1 MQIYIWSSR
10 GGLGILGNTS
20 GQKGSSDYRLAGRQG
35 GSCAP
40 PYHGLSYKS
49 MKLYSE
55 HSRVVLTENLNE
67 LGLPVGTVGTV
78 IHVHQKPTGYEVE
91 FSTREGETLAVA
103 SIHPY
108 QIRAFA
114 GSDLAHA

>member
-10 GGLGILGNTS
+10 GGLGILRNTS

-55 HSRVVLTENLNE
+55 HSRVVLTEDLSE

-91 FSTREGETLAVA
+91 FFNPEGKTQAVA

-108 QIRAFA
+108 QVRAFA
-114 GSDLAHA
+114 GSDLAHT

>member
-49 MKLYSE
+49 MRLYSE
-55 HSRVVLTENLNE
+55 HSRVVLTEDLND

-78 IHVHQKPTGYEVE
+78 VHVHRKPLGYEVE
-91 FSTREGETLAVA
+91 FSTREGETLAVV
-103 SIHPY
+103 SIHPN
-108 QIRAFA
+108 QIRAFT
-114 GSDLAHA
+114 GRDLVHA

>member
-1 MQIYIWSSR
+1 
-10 GGLGILGNTS
+10 
-20 GQKGSSDYRLAGRQG
+20 
-35 GSCAP
+35 
-40 PYHGLSYKS
+40 

-55 HSRVVLTENLNE
+55 HSRVVLTEDLSE

-91 FSTREGETLAVA
+91 FFNPEGKTQAVASIQTQAVA

-114 GSDLAHA
+114 GSDLAHT

>member
-10 GGLGILGNTS
+10 GGLGILGDTS
-20 GQKGSSDYRLAGRQG
+20 GPKGSSDYRLAGRKG
-35 GSCAP
+35 DSCAP
-40 PYHGLSYKS
+40 PNHGLSYKS

-55 HSRVVLTENLNE
+55 HSRVVLTEDLDD

-78 IHVHQKPTGYEVE
+78 IHVHRKPPGYEVE
-91 FSTREGETLAVA
+91 FSTPGGETQAVV
-103 SIHPY
+103 SIHPN

-114 GSDLAHA
+114 MRDLIHA